1 MECQHRHPLRRRMLI
16 AAYQLIGETKSESLK
31 EILDLF
37 TRTALE
43 ICGGQQYDMEFE
55 SRTDVTE
62 EEYIE
67 MIRLKTAVLLACALK
82 MGAIMGNA
90 PKADT
95 ETLYQF
101 GINIG
106 LASSCRMTCWTFTE
120 TQPPSAKILEE
131 TYSATKRHSC

>member
-1 MECQHRHPLRRRMLI
+1 
-16 AAYQLIGETKSESLK
+16 
-31 EILDLF
+31 
-37 TRTALE
+37 
-43 ICGGQQYDMEFE
+43 MEFE

-90 PKADT
+90 PKADA

-101 GINIG
+101 GINN
-106 LASSCRMTCWTFTE
+106 RMSFYLSNCSVPLFE
-120 TQPPSAKILEE
+120 YLKQGV
-131 TYSATKRHSC
+131 KR

>member
-1 MECQHRHPLRRRMLI
+1 MLI
-16 AAYQLIGETKSESLK
+16 AAYQLIGETESESLK

-67 MIRLKTAVLLACALK
+67 MIRLKRPYC
-82 MGAIMGNA
+82 
-90 PKADT
+90 
-95 ETLYQF
+95 
-101 GINIG
+101 
-106 LASSCRMTCWTFTE
+106 
-120 TQPPSAKILEE
+120 
-131 TYSATKRHSC
+131 